1 MPDNEAITWY
11 QAALS
16 LPNLSNNICPCCVSR
31 QSFVMFD
38 DTWSSGNRFITAAMK
53 SAFSSAEVVRQHG
66 LHEASFGRLAGLAC
80 RYGHQLTVA
89 IFWSCNVQHAATVL
103 YGKKISGST
112 NMAENLLLRV
122 CVRWHA
128 DLLLV
133 HHVLSSAHP
142 RCAGSRPDS
151 EVSQVLSSCN
161 TCLSLLTLVLER
173 CTARM
178 CWLIFFCSLP
188 Q

>member
-1 MPDNEAITWY
+1 MLVGSHLLCSMILGHFETD
-11 QAALS
+11 LS
-16 LPNLSNNICPCCVSR
+16 LLPWNLRS
-31 QSFVMFD
+31 
-38 DTWSSGNRFITAAMK
+38 
-53 SAFSSAEVVRQHG
+53 VVLKWWRQHG
-66 LHEASFGRLAGLAC
+66 LHEATFWRLAGLAC
-80 RYGHQLTVA
+80 RYCHPLTVA
-89 IFWSCNVQHAATVL
+89 MFWSCNVQHAATVL

-151 EVSQVLSSCN
+151 EVSRVLSSCN
-161 TCLSLLTLVLER
+161 TCLSLLPLVLEW

-178 CWLIFFCSLP
+178 FWLIFFCSLP